1 MKPDVVYIIST
12 KTAGIS
18 SKYQLSKIMSKNIKY
33 QKSKIKF
40 FIIICILL
48 ISFLN
53 INCKKIDNK
62 NETPT
67 NQLKVGL
74 VFDVGGRGDKS
85 FNDAAFKGLERAK
98 RDFGIDF
105 EVIDPGEGSDRESAL
120 RKLASRKDIGL
131 IFGVGFIFTEDITKI
146 AMDFPDKKFGCI
158 DYTIN
163 PQKEIPSNLMALE
176 FKEEEGSFLVGT
188 LAALTTKTNKIGFVG
203 GMESALI
210 KKFETGFT
218 SGVRYI
224 NPEIKVSV
232 GYVSVTGDGFKNPGK
247 AKEIALSQFS
257 SGADIIY
264 HASGLS
270 GLGVFEAARD
280 HKKYAIGVDLDQYEE
295 APGFI
300 LTSMTKQV
308 DEVIYQ
314 TIKEYK
320 EGKFTGG
327 IKSLGLKEKG
337 VDYVYNEKNKELISD
352 EVRKKV
358 EEIREKIINGE
369 IKVTER

>member
-1 MKPDVVYIIST
+1 MI
-12 KTAGIS
+12 
-18 SKYQLSKIMSKNIKY
+18 KNI
-33 QKSKIKF
+33 F
-40 FIIICILL
+40 FVIL
-48 ISFLN
+48 ITSFLLTS
-53 INCKKIDNK
+53 CKKQDDKKGSTDNSK
-62 NETPT
+62 
-67 NQLKVGL
+67 LKVGL

-98 RDFGIDF
+98 KDFGIDF

-120 RKLASRKDIGL
+120 RKLASRKDIG
-131 IFGVGFIFTEDITKI
+131 IVFGVGFIFTEDITKM
-146 AMDFPDKKFGCI
+146 ATDFPDKKFGCI

-163 PQKEIPSNLMALE
+163 PQKEIPSNLSALE

-188 LAALTTKTNKIGFVG
+188 LAALLTKTNKIGFVG

-210 KKFETGFT
+210 KKFESGFT
-218 SGVRYI
+218 NGVKYI
-224 NPEIKVSV
+224 KPDIKVLV

-247 AKEIALSQFS
+247 AKEIALSQYS

-280 HKKYAIGVDLDQYEE
+280 QKKHAIGVDLDQYNE
-295 APGFI
+295 APGFV

-314 TIKEYK
+314 TIKDYK
-320 EGKFTGG
+320 DGKFIGG
-327 IKSLGLKEKG
+327 VKSLGLNEKG
-337 VDYVYNEKNKELISD
+337 VDYVYDERNKNLIPD
-352 EVRKKV
+352 EIRKKV
-358 EEIREKIINGE
+358 EEIRLKIINGE
-369 IKVTER
+369 IKVTDK